1 VQHCSIR
8 KIVAALA
15 LGPVLLLAQE
25 TPPAATVAESSAMPA
40 TPPANPNWSADMLTN
55 LLKEPARPQTP
66 VALDEGIILRSYQ
79 LRHLHVGETRVQN
92 LIGVLQKLLPPGSS
106 VRPDNRDNANMLHVL
121 TTPVAHAAAADYI
134 SAVDA
139 EEPAVAP
146 AKSALSEEMRQ
157 ALAKL
162 EKLGDTTKVVAAVN
176 NAQSS
181 FDRRFT
187 DLAATQKRLI
197 NFVLLGLVGAVVVVG
212 LGLILY
218 LRRRAEAAPLAPA
231 TALVTLQP
239 EQVSTA
245 LAPLREE
252 MQTRMLETLNQAAV
266 GLEAWANKRKEE
278 QEALI
283 AIVQRQSNSLDAA
296 QLALQKTRTQYM
308 EESNRLLVEQRQ
320 ITGNLAESN
329 SRIEGTM
336 REMQV
341 QTNRTEAIAEELK
354 RAVSDLD
361 RARDEQAQTLAEI
374 AALHER
380 LQAEKTGT
388 EQLRADLLL
397 KEKELMR
404 QQATLVSLQILLEED
419 RPLPPGAFDG
429 NFGLP
434 ARPPAPP
441 PDAGPRPPPIAS
453 AAVTLPAVTPI
464 AQPPCHFQ
472 FLPPDH
478 PETPSPS

>member
-1 VQHCSIR
+1 M
-8 KIVAALA
+8 AALA
-15 LGPVLLLAQE
+15 LGPVRLLAQE
-25 TPPAATVAESSAMPA
+25 TPPVATAAESLPAPA
-40 TPPANPNWSADMLTN
+40 TQSANSNWSADMLTN
-55 LLKEPARPQTP
+55 LLKEPAKPQP
-66 VALDEGIILRSYQ
+66 PAAPDEGIILRSYQ

-106 VRPDNRDNANMLHVL
+106 VRADNRDNTNTLHIL

-139 EEPAVAP
+139 EEPVVAP
-146 AKSALSEEMRQ
+146 AKSALGEEMRQ

-187 DLAATQKRLI
+187 DLAAAQKHLI
-197 NFVLLGLVGAVVVVG
+197 NFVLLGLVGAVVVVA
-212 LGLILY
+212 LGIILY
-218 LRRRAEAAPLAPA
+218 FRRRPEAATPVPSTTLA
-231 TALVTLQP
+231 TLQP

-266 GLEAWANKRKEE
+266 GLEAWANKRQEE
-278 QEALI
+278 QEALM

-419 RPLPPGAFDG
+419 KPLPPGALDG
-429 NFGLP
+429 NFGRL
-434 ARPPAPP
+434 AHQPAPS
-441 PDAGPRPPPIAS
+441 DAGPRPPSPGS
-453 AAVTLPAVTPI
+453 AAVTLPTVTTI

-478 PETPSPS
+478 PETRSPD

>member
-1 VQHCSIR
+1 MTTL
-8 KIVAALA
+8 AALA

-25 TPPAATVAESSAMPA
+25 TPPAATAAESSAPPA
-40 TPPANPNWSADMLTN
+40 TQTANPNWSADMLTN
-55 LLKEPARPQTP
+55 LLKEPARPPAP
-66 VALDEGIILRSYQ
+66 VAPEEGIILRSYQ

-106 VRPDNRDNANMLHVL
+106 VRADSRDNANTLHVL

-139 EEPAVAP
+139 EEPVAAP
-146 AKSALSEEMRQ
+146 AKPVLSEEMRQ

-176 NAQSS
+176 NVQSS

-187 DLAATQKRLI
+187 DLAAAQKRLI
-197 NFVLLGLVGAVVVVG
+197 NFVLLGLGGAVVVVA

-218 LRRRAEAAPLAPA
+218 LRRRAEAATLAPSA
-231 TALVTLQP
+231 ALVTLQP

-278 QEALI
+278 QEALM

-419 RPLPPGAFDG
+419 KPLPPGALDA

-441 PDAGPRPPPIAS
+441 PDAGPQPPPIAS
-453 AAVTLPAVTPI
+453 AAVTLPAVTTT

>member
-1 VQHCSIR
+1 
-8 KIVAALA
+8 
-15 LGPVLLLAQE
+15 
-25 TPPAATVAESSAMPA
+25 
-40 TPPANPNWSADMLTN
+40 
-55 LLKEPARPQTP
+55 
-66 VALDEGIILRSYQ
+66 
-79 LRHLHVGETRVQN
+79 
-92 LIGVLQKLLPPGSS
+92 
-106 VRPDNRDNANMLHVL
+106 
-121 TTPVAHAAAADYI
+121 
-134 SAVDA
+134 
-139 EEPAVAP
+139 
-146 AKSALSEEMRQ
+146 
-157 ALAKL
+157 
-162 EKLGDTTKVVAAVN
+162 
-176 NAQSS
+176 
-181 FDRRFT
+181 
-187 DLAATQKRLI
+187 
-197 NFVLLGLVGAVVVVG
+197 VVVG
-212 LGLILY
+212 LGLFLY
-218 LRRRAEAAPLAPA
+218 LRRRAEAAALAPS

-239 EQVSTA
+239 EQVNTA

-278 QEALI
+278 QEALM

-388 EQLRADLLL
+388 EKLRADLLL
-397 KEKELMR
+397 KEQELMR

-419 RPLPPGAFDG
+419 KPLPPGALEG
-429 NFGLP
+429 NFGRP
-434 ARPPAPP
+434 AHPPTPP
-441 PDAGPRPPPIAS
+441 PDASPRPPVTGS
-453 AAVTLPAVTPI
+453 ATVTLPHVTTI

-478 PETPSPS
+478 PETPSPG

>member
-1 VQHCSIR
+1 MPL
-8 KIVAALA
+8 VAMYPGADVPVLQISMPALDLEELFA
-15 LGPVLLLAQE
+15 LG
-25 TPPAATVAESSAMPA
+25 
-40 TPPANPNWSADMLTN
+40 
-55 LLKEPARPQTP
+55 R
-66 VALDEGIILRSYQ
+66 
-79 LRHLHVGETRVQN
+79 
-92 LIGVLQKLLPPGSS
+92 
-106 VRPDNRDNANMLHVL
+106 
-121 TTPVAHAAAADYI
+121 
-134 SAVDA
+134 
-139 EEPAVAP
+139 
-146 AKSALSEEMRQ
+146 
-157 ALAKL
+157 
-162 EKLGDTTKVVAAVN
+162 
-176 NAQSS
+176 
-181 FDRRFT
+181 
-187 DLAATQKRLI
+187 
-197 NFVLLGLVGAVVVVG
+197 
-212 LGLILY
+212 
-218 LRRRAEAAPLAPA
+218 
-231 TALVTLQP
+231 
-239 EQVSTA
+239 A

-278 QEALI
+278 QEALM

-388 EQLRADLLL
+388 EKLRADLLL
-397 KEKELMR
+397 KEQELMR

-419 RPLPPGAFDG
+419 KPLPPGALDG

-434 ARPPAPP
+434 AHPTALL
-441 PDAGPRPPPIAS
+441 PDAGPRPPAPGS
-453 AAVTLPAVTPI
+453 AAVTFPSVTTI

>member
-1 VQHCSIR
+1 V
-8 KIVAALA
+8 LA
-15 LGPVLLLAQE
+15 LGPLLLPAQE
-25 TPPAATVAESSAMPA
+25 TPPTPTAVESSATPA
-40 TPPANPNWSADMLTN
+40 TQPTNPNWSADMLTN
-55 LLKEPARPQTP
+55 LLKEPAKPPTP
-66 VALDEGIILRSYQ
+66 AAPDEGIILRSYQ

-106 VRPDNRDNANMLHVL
+106 VRADNRDNANTLHVL
-121 TTPVAHAAAADYI
+121 TTPAAHAAAADYI
-134 SAVDA
+134 SAVDT
-139 EEPAVAP
+139 EEPTVAP
-146 AKSALSEEMRQ
+146 AKSVLSDEMRQ

-197 NFVLLGLVGAVVVVG
+197 NFVLLGLVGIILVAG

-218 LRRRAEAAPLAPA
+218 LRRRAEAAPPAPS

-278 QEALI
+278 QEALM

-296 QLALQKTRTQYM
+296 QLALQKTRTQYI

-388 EQLRADLLL
+388 EKLRADLLL
-397 KEKELMR
+397 KEQELMR

-419 RPLPPGAFDG
+419 KPLPPGALDG
-429 NFGLP
+429 NFGRPVRP
-434 ARPPAPP
+434 AAPP
-441 PDAGPRPPPIAS
+441 PDAGPRPPAPGT
-453 AAVTLPAVTPI
+453 AAVTFPTVTTIP
-464 AQPPCHFQ
+464 QPPCHFQ